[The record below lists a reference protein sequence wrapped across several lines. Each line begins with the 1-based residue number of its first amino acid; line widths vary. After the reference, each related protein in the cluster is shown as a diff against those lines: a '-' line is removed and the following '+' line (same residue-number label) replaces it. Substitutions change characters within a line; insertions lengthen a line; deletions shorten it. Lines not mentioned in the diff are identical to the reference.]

1 MMKYIFSNLIGS
13 FVFDEKFNL
22 EDSILF
28 KNIKDFEN
36 KEQYQETLFKK
47 YNNLKKPKNKE
58 FKKILRFFK
67 NNKYFSEFYNKNLLL
82 TKKQIKDSVNED
94 SLISQTVSNIREID
108 KISNILMKRLREWY
122 SLYNP
127 EFSKSIFD
135 NEKFVELILKKNKK
149 ELLKEI
155 KINENNSMGASFEK
169 NDLDPILYLGKQ
181 IKNLFEFK
189 KNNENYLEDTMKKYC
204 PNLNEV
210 AGTLIG
216 AKLLEHA
223 GSLRKLVFMPASTIQ
238 ILGAEKALFRHLKT
252 DKKAKPPKFGILSQH
267 SFISKSKRENYGKIA
282 RALADKISIAVK
294 IDYFKGKFIGDK
306 LKQVLEDRFKAKNE

>member
-28 KNIKDFEN
+28 KNLKDFEN
-36 KEQYQETLFKK
+36 KEQYQETLSKK

-94 SLISQTVSNIREID
+94 SLIIQTVSNIREID

-155 KINENNSMGASFEK
+155 KINEDNSMGASFGK

-189 KNNENYLEDTMKKYC
+189 KIMK
-204 PNLNEV
+204 
-210 AGTLIG
+210 I
-216 AKLLEHA
+216 
-223 GSLRKLVFMPASTIQ
+223 I
-238 ILGAEKALFRHLKT
+238 
-252 DKKAKPPKFGILSQH
+252 
-267 SFISKSKRENYGKIA
+267 
-282 RALADKISIAVK
+282 
-294 IDYFKGKFIGDK
+294 
-306 LKQVLEDRFKAKNE
+306 